1 MTTTLWV
8 FCTEYYSTF
17 WLAETAQGS
26 GSSTYFWRNTFS
38 RVVCNIADDVI
49 DWHFVSSAW
58 LVRLWEV
65 TSNDGVAVIVSA
77 EGNWN
82 KDMLHSHLEN
92 RFRLFV
98 HLRKLVL
105 PVYYMWCT
113 SSCLVI
119 KNRNAACTPIQS
131 ACIWAVRACFVGV
144 WKEGDRRLVHVW
156 E

>member
-1 MTTTLWV
+1 M
-8 FCTEYYSTF
+8 
-17 WLAETAQGS
+17 
-26 GSSTYFWRNTFS
+26 
-38 RVVCNIADDVI
+38 CNIADDVI

-98 HLRKLVL
+98 HLSKLVL
-105 PVYYMWCT
+105 PVYYM
-113 SSCLVI
+113 
-119 KNRNAACTPIQS
+119 
-131 ACIWAVRACFVGV
+131 
-144 WKEGDRRLVHVW
+144 
-156 E
+156 